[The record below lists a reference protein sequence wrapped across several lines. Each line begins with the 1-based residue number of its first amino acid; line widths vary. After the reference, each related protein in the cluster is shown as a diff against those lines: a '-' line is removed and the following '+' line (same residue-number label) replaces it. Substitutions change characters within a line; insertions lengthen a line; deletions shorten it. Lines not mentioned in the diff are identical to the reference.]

1 MKGKEVKKIIDIIT
15 TVHDELVGETSK
27 TTDNPAETLGMHMGI
42 AMASVGI
49 AHIIMAQIGVVS
61 EITIGGRTW
70 IIGYPSG
77 PKQKETK

>member
-1 MKGKEVKKIIDIIT
+1 
-15 TVHDELVGETSK
+15 
-27 TTDNPAETLGMHMGI
+27 MHMGI